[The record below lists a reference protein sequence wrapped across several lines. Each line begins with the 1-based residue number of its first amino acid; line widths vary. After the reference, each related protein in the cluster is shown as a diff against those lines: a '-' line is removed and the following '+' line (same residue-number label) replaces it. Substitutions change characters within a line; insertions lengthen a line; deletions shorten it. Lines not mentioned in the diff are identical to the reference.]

1 MENEEKEN
9 VGANATTQESTGA
22 DKATDTKKKTLD
34 ELLAEDKELQSQ
46 YDTKVTNSLKTAKT
60 NWEKELEN
68 KRAEAEKLAKMSE
81 EEKRNLELQEA
92 IKRANEAESKLNA
105 RDLEAETLKQA
116 GSKGIPL
123 ELIQTLDFTKET
135 ADSINSK
142 LEIFEKTYKAERE
155 KAINEYSKEPSPRTG
170 DSIENSKPEGQ
181 MTYEE
186 LCKLSKYKN

>member
-1 MENEEKEN
+1 MENEEKKD
-9 VGANATTQESTGA
+9 VGAGATTENTGA
-22 DKATDTKKKTLD
+22 DNATENKKKTLD

-46 YDTKVTNSLKTAKT
+46 YDLKVTNSLKTAKT
-60 NWEKELEN
+60 NWEKELED
-68 KRAEAEKLAKMSE
+68 KKAEAEKLAKMSE
-81 EEKRNLELQEA
+81 EEKKNLQLKEA
-92 IKRANEAESKLNA
+92 IKRATEAESKLNA

-135 ADSINSK
+135 AETINSK
-142 LEIFEKTYKAERE
+142 LEIFEKTYKSERE
-155 KAINEYSKEPSPRTG
+155 KAINEYSKEPPPQTG
-170 DSIENSKPEGQ
+170 DSIEGSKPEGQ